1 MSTHHVARTARE
13 LGLGV
18 AQVQATADLLGEGA
32 TVPFLARYRKEATG
46 SLDEVAITAIRDRL
60 AQLGALDA
68 RRTAIVAS
76 LEERNLLTDDL
87 RHNWTPPRR
96 WRRWRTS
103 TNRSVPSGARG
114 HPSRATR
121 ASSHWPMCCFVRTHA
136 SIRWPRLDA
145 L

>member
-68 RRTAIVAS
+68 RKTAIVAS

-87 RHNWTPPRR
+87 RHQLDAAETLATLEDIYQPFRPKRR
-96 WRRWRTS
+96 
-103 TNRSVPSGARG
+103 
-114 HPSRATR
+114 TR
-121 ASSHWPMCCFVRTHA
+121 ASVARDKGLEPLADVLFRQDTTHR
-136 SIRWPRLDA
+136 SGG
-145 L
+145 